1 MKALKLF
8 TYSIGLLICFSC
20 GTESTTIDSNT
31 DDVDPLG
38 GNETVELINA
48 FPNLSFSQ
56 PLDFQSPRDGSNRVF
71 VAEKTGA
78 ILVFNNDETATEA
91 DIFLD
96 LRGTI
101 STLSEQGLLGFAFH
115 PNFESNGYV
124 FVCYNPSTT
133 LSVIS
138 RFTVSNSNT
147 NSIDLNSELI
157 LIEIPQPATNHNGGQ
172 VAFGPDNYL
181 YIALG
186 DGGGAGDPNN
196 NAQNKMNLLGSIL
209 RIDVD
214 NTQEGLNYAIPSDNP
229 FVGSAID
236 RPEIYAY
243 GFRNPWRMS
252 FDTSTGRLWAADV
265 GQNQIEEIDI
275 VEAEANYGWRL
286 FEGTSCFSGDCD
298 DTNLMAPIF
307 EYNQNNGDRS
317 ITGGYVYRG
326 ELISSLQG
334 KYIYGDFVSG
344 RIWSLTEDGSDN
356 ELLFETGLNIAS
368 FGTDANEEL
377 YLCAFNGSIFKFT
390 IAKND

>member
-38 GNETVELINA
+38 GNETVDLINA

-96 LRGTI
+96 LRGNI

-124 FVCYNPSTT
+124 FVYYNPSPT

-138 RFTVSNSNT
+138 RFTVSNSNA
-147 NSIDLNSELI
+147 NSLDLNSELI

-196 NAQNKMNLLGSIL
+196 NAQNKMNLLGTIL

-214 NTQEGLNYAIPSDNP
+214 NAQEGLNYAIPSDNP

-236 RPEIYAY
+236 RQEIYAY

-252 FDTSTGRLWAADV
+252 FDTSTGRLWTADV

>member
-275 VEAEANYGWRL
+275 VGADANYGWRL

-298 DTNLMAPIF
+298 NTDLVAPIF
-307 EYNQNNGDRS
+307 EYNQNNGDMS

-377 YLCAFNGSIFKFT
+377 YLCTFNGSIFKFT

>member
-236 RPEIYAY
+236 RQEIYAY

-275 VEAEANYGWRL
+275 VGADANYGWRL

-298 DTNLMAPIF
+298 NTDLVAPIF
-307 EYNQNNGDRS
+307 EYNQNNGDMS

-377 YLCAFNGSIFKFT
+377 YLCTFNGSIFKFT

>member
-115 PNFESNGYV
+115 PNFESNGHV

-172 VAFGPDNYL
+172 VAFGSDNYL
-181 YIALG
+181 
-186 DGGGAGDPNN
+186 
-196 NAQNKMNLLGSIL
+196 S
-209 RIDVD
+209 
-214 NTQEGLNYAIPSDNP
+214 
-229 FVGSAID
+229 
-236 RPEIYAY
+236 
-243 GFRNPWRMS
+243 
-252 FDTSTGRLWAADV
+252 
-265 GQNQIEEIDI
+265 
-275 VEAEANYGWRL
+275 
-286 FEGTSCFSGDCD
+286 
-298 DTNLMAPIF
+298 
-307 EYNQNNGDRS
+307 
-317 ITGGYVYRG
+317 
-326 ELISSLQG
+326 LIH
-334 KYIYGDFVSG
+334 I
-344 RIWSLTEDGSDN
+344 
-356 ELLFETGLNIAS
+356 
-368 FGTDANEEL
+368 
-377 YLCAFNGSIFKFT
+377 
-390 IAKND
+390 

>member
-96 LRGTI
+96 LRGNI

-124 FVCYNPSTT
+124 FVCYNPSPT

-147 NSIDLNSELI
+147 NSLDLNSELI

-275 VEAEANYGWRL
+275 VGADANYGWRL

-298 DTNLMAPIF
+298 NTDLVAPIF
-307 EYNQNNGDRS
+307 EYNQNNGDMS

-377 YLCAFNGSIFKFT
+377 YLCTFNGSIFKFT

>member
-236 RPEIYAY
+236 RQEIYAY

-275 VEAEANYGWRL
+275 VGAEANYGWRL

-298 DTNLMAPIF
+298 NTDLVAPIF
-307 EYNQNNGDRS
+307 EYNQNNGDMS

>member
-38 GNETVELINA
+38 GNETVDLINA

-96 LRGTI
+96 LRGNI

-124 FVCYNPSTT
+124 FVYYNPSTT

-138 RFTVSNSNT
+138 RFTVSNSNA
-147 NSIDLNSELI
+147 NSLDLNSELI

-236 RPEIYAY
+236 RQEIYAY

-252 FDTSTGRLWAADV
+252 FDTSTGRLWTADV